1 MELETHDKKMDAT
14 MENPVA
20 VMSSDKSQV
29 ENLLATNAILAKK
42 LSKNNVTITQLTREM
57 SNLVNIITKF
67 PGKSRH

>member
-1 MELETHDKKMDAT
+1 

-29 ENLLATNAILAKK
+29 ENLLATNALLAKQ
-42 LSKNNVTITQLTREM
+42 LSKKNVTITQLTKEM